1 MRKNIKANV
10 ATLSFVA
17 EILLS
22 KSADA
27 APAAHKFRKER
38 GEKSHLEWY
47 NHKKPICF
55 ECFNSSQPITRRKI
69 M

>member
-38 GEKSHLEWY
+38 G
-47 NHKKPICF
+47 KKVI
-55 ECFNSSQPITRRKI
+55 
-69 M
+69 

>member
-10 ATLSFVA
+10 VTLIFIA

-27 APAAHKFRKER
+27 APAAHKLR
-38 GEKSHLEWY
+38 
-47 NHKKPICF
+47 KKPNL
-55 ECFNSSQPITRRKI
+55 EC
-69 M
+69 